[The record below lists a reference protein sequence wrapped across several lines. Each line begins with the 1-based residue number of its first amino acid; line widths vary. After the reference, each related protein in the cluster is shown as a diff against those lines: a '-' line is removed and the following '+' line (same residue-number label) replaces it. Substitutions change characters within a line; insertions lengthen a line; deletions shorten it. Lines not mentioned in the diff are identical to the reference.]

1 MLLIGFA
8 GSLELNR
15 SPGLDE
21 ATGEESMSDDPDF
34 PKANHALQA
43 IAHKLEKYCGSYQ
56 RLANVRFALPAQPV
70 DATQALNLSA
80 GVSNCKVSRGRS
92 FS

>member
-34 PKANHALQA
+34 PKANHALQVLRQA
-43 IAHKLEKYCGSYQ
+43 
-56 RLANVRFALPAQPV
+56 RLSRKEALQ
-70 DATQALNLSA
+70 
-80 GVSNCKVSRGRS
+80 
-92 FS
+92 

>member
-56 RLANVRFALPAQPV
+56 RLANVRFAPTAV
-70 DATQALNLSA
+70 ALKSLLGKIKAHS
-80 GVSNCKVSRGRS
+80 SL
-92 FS
+92 